1 MGVLKTWEVGEIKGN
16 PQSQSKKGLKV
27 EVKKKGG
34 RGQKYKVLG
43 TGCLGCDLSLKLNR
57 RKKAFLAII
66 LFTGLFHSLLR
77 SNSFPW
83 SYLFSLFS
91 FSFPEGRQDL

>member
-43 TGCLGCDLSLKLNR
+43 TGCLGCDLSPPPP
-57 RKKAFLAII
+57 IY
-66 LFTGLFHSLLR
+66 SLLR
-77 SNSFPW
+77 LSVC
-83 SYLFSLFS
+83 
-91 FSFPEGRQDL
+91 

>member
-1 MGVLKTWEVGEIKGN
+1 MGALKTWEVGEIKRN

-43 TGCLGCDLSLKLNR
+43 TGCLGCDLFPLPPTPSFRSTLY
-57 RKKAFLAII
+57 
-66 LFTGLFHSLLR
+66 TTQCLL
-77 SNSFPW
+77 SPNHFK
-83 SYLFSLFS
+83 YVKM
-91 FSFPEGRQDL
+91 

>member
-1 MGVLKTWEVGEIKGN
+1 MGVLKTCQGEVGEIKGN

-43 TGCLGCDLSLKLNR
+43 TGCLGCDLSPHP
-57 RKKAFLAII
+57 FFPIY
-66 LFTGLFHSLLR
+66 SLYD
-77 SNSFPW
+77 SVSVKSQSFQICQNVMP
-83 SYLFSLFS
+83 LLIT
-91 FSFPEGRQDL
+91 RANQLIA

>member
-34 RGQKYKVLG
+34 RGQKNKVLDACG
-43 TGCLGCDLSLKLNR
+43 VIPPPPPTSFRSTLYTTQCLLSPNHFK
-57 RKKAFLAII
+57 
-66 LFTGLFHSLLR
+66 
-77 SNSFPW
+77 
-83 SYLFSLFS
+83 
-91 FSFPEGRQDL
+91 

>member
-34 RGQKYKVLG
+34 TTQCLLSPNHFKYVKM
-43 TGCLGCDLSLKLNR
+43 
-57 RKKAFLAII
+57 
-66 LFTGLFHSLLR
+66 
-77 SNSFPW
+77 
-83 SYLFSLFS
+83 
-91 FSFPEGRQDL
+91 

>member
-34 RGQKYKVLG
+34 RGQKKNKVL
-43 TGCLGCDLSLKLNR
+43 D
-57 RKKAFLAII
+57 A
-66 LFTGLFHSLLR
+66 
-77 SNSFPW
+77 
-83 SYLFSLFS
+83 
-91 FSFPEGRQDL
+91 

>member
-1 MGVLKTWEVGEIKGN
+1 MVLREGRQGKGVWENRGREAGDKWAGGAVGVLKTWEVGEIKRN

-43 TGCLGCDLSLKLNR
+43 TGCLGCDLS
-57 RKKAFLAII
+57 
-66 LFTGLFHSLLR
+66 HQ
-77 SNSFPW
+77 SN
-83 SYLFSLFS
+83 
-91 FSFPEGRQDL
+91 